1 MSHLT
6 PESFARL
13 VDESPTASEQTH
25 LDACHECREAIDEMR
40 MQTTALRALPPLAP
54 PGDAWEKIT
63 ARLDEHSVVPLQSR
77 RRRTIATRAAAA
89 AIIFVLGAASG
100 AVVSRP
106 GDSEAPPTAVAPPAA
121 SATSTVSVPTTPD
134 LALTRLRIAE
144 MLYTTALLDYAAA
157 TSPQLPQDA
166 VARLATLETIVL
178 TTRTALERAPADPL
192 INSYHLAALAE
203 RETLLGQLRL
213 NPEKGTWY

>member
-6 PESFARL
+6 SESLARL
-13 VDESPTASEQTH
+13 VDESPATSEGDH
-25 LDACHECREAIDEMR
+25 LDSCHECRDTLEDLR
-40 MQTTALRALPPLAP
+40 LQTRALRTLPPVAP
-54 PGDAWEKIT
+54 PTDAWEKIT
-63 ARLDEHSVVPLQSR
+63 ARLDESRVVPLES
-77 RRRTIATRAAAA
+77 RRTIRLLRRAAAA
-89 AIIFVLGAASG
+89 VILFGLGAASG
-100 AVVSRP
+100 AAFFGRANAPAAPEPVSERTT
-106 GDSEAPPTAVAPPAA
+106 STISVPPTPE
-121 SATSTVSVPTTPD
+121 

-157 TSPQLPQDA
+157 RSPQPPNDA
-166 VARLATLETIVL
+166 IARLATLETIVL

-203 RETLLGQLRL
+203 RETLLGQLRR